1 MMTGPR
7 DSAGT
12 PQQKGEHPPGSLL
25 DYAQR
30 YIAAGWAVLPLHGI
44 QGGRCTCGKADC
56 KSPGKHPR
64 LVLPHFEQGVLDA
77 TTDLEAFAEAVDLF
91 PQSNIGIR
99 PPTSVMVIDV
109 DPRNGGVDTLDM
121 LESQH
126 GQLPQTVEQ
135 ITGSGGRHI
144 VLQIPPGT
152 EPPGKLGAGLD
163 IKTHSGCIVAE
174 PSMHVSGEAYGW
186 EASSSLIDG
195 VAIMPAPRW
204 AVRAAAKAEQP
215 VASVSTIV
223 LDPGTLADLA
233 SALKAIDADD
243 RDNWVRVGHA
253 LRQLGNDGR
262 RLWDEWS
269 QQSPKFDQA
278 DQDAKWKS
286 FRPTEIGH
294 RTVFH
299 MAREAGWTGRELMIP
314 APAVP
319 ASGLLLSLH
328 ELTLQAAAIKWQVK
342 HAIPDDAI
350 GMYFGAS
357 GTFKSFIALDHA
369 LHVAHGL
376 PWMGRKTV
384 AGRVV
389 YVAAEG
395 GAGIAR
401 RVHAWHLQHGR
412 EQATNFHVC
421 ITPLILSLSQ
431 QVEMLATAIA
441 ELETPPRLVVI
452 DTLSQTFAG
461 DENSATDM
469 AAYLR
474 LLNASIRSRFGCT
487 VIVIHHSGHAAAER
501 PRGSSAILANVDFMF
516 GVYRT
521 DPDALSCHVEVVK
534 QKDGDKIP
542 SQLFEMQRHVVGAD
556 EDGEEVASLVAC
568 WHDMVGAVVA
578 TAGARLSAHEQ
589 AILGAFGGQA
599 ECYESTMR
607 SALYEA
613 MADAK
618 PDTKKKA
625 FKRSMESLVRKH
637 LIEHTAHGVWGRVL
651 GGQKGTVPQGTHV
664 PQECI

>member
-1 MMTGPR
+1 MMTTPN
-7 DSAGT
+7 DSAGK
-12 PQQKGEHPPGSLL
+12 PQQLGQHPPGSLL
-25 DYAQR
+25 DYAER

-44 QGGRCTCGKADC
+44 KAGRCTCGKADC

-64 LVLPHFEQGVLDA
+64 MVLPHFEKGVLDA
-77 TTDLEAFAEAVDLF
+77 TTDLEAFAYAVDLF
-91 PQSNIGIR
+91 PDSNIGIR
-99 PPTSVMVIDV
+99 PPASVMVIDV

-121 LESQH
+121 LEGQH
-126 GQLPQTVEQ
+126 GRITDTVEQ

-144 VLQIPPGT
+144 VLRIPDGFEAPG
-152 EPPGKLGAGLD
+152 GKLGAGLD
-163 IKTHSGCIVAE
+163 VKTHAGYIVAE
-174 PSMHVSGEAYGW
+174 PSMHISGEAYGW
-186 EASSSLIDG
+186 EASSSLLDG

-204 AVRAAAKAEQP
+204 TLRQAAKKAEP
-215 VASVSTIV
+215 VTSVGTIV

-233 SALKAIDADD
+233 DALTAIDADD

-253 LRQLGNDGR
+253 LRQLGDDGR
-262 RLWDEWS
+262 RLWEQWS
-269 QQSPKFDQA
+269 SSSPKFDPA
-278 DQDAKWKS
+278 DQDAKWAS
-286 FRPTEIGH
+286 FKPTEIGY

-299 MAREAGWTGRELMIP
+299 MAREAGWQGRQAAALALP
-314 APAVP
+314 VQPQ
-319 ASGLLLSLH
+319 GLLLSLQ
-328 ELTLQAAAIKWQVK
+328 ELTLQAASIKWQVK
-342 HAIPDDAI
+342 HAIPDDAL

-384 AGRVV
+384 QGPVV

-401 RVHAWHLQHGR
+401 RVHAWHLEHGR
-412 EQATNFHVC
+412 EQAENFMVC

-431 QVEMLATAIA
+431 QVEMLASAIEA
-441 ELETPPRLVVI
+441 MPAPPRLVVI

-474 LLNASIRSRFGCT
+474 LLNAQIRARFTCT

-534 QKDGDKIP
+534 QKDGDKLP
-542 SQLFEMQRHVVGAD
+542 SQLFEMRRHVVGAD
-556 EDGEEVASLVAC
+556 EDGEEMASLVAC

-589 AILGAFGGQA
+589 TILGAFGELS
-599 ECYESTMR
+599 ECYETSMR

-613 MADAK
+613 MGEASQPAK
-618 PDTKKKA
+618 RKA
-625 FKRSMESLVRKH
+625 WGRTMESLQQKR
-637 LIEHTAHGVWGRVL
+637 LIERTANGVWGRVAAC
-651 GGQKGTVPQGTHV
+651 GQA
-664 PQECI
+664 